1 MSVTFFLYTGLIIS
15 NNMVTTNEKSLY
27 LWYSIYHYSRMK
39 RYIIISLLLTC
50 FMMVT
55 NAADTNFIEGK
66 IMGKY
71 STSISNTERLEN
83 GTMTATSVYNMEL
96 GFGKLFKTTITT
108 TVVYNILQGDY
119 KNKMTFTYRH
129 SYNGMWM
136 VKNNMLYEK
145 RAQGSLKGGLVNS
158 TATKKDELFAETENN
173 MRNQSKVLN
182 GIKDNT
188 TYTIINFNATRLKL
202 RSKSGIVFN
211 YKRVK

>member
-1 MSVTFFLYTGLIIS
+1 
-15 NNMVTTNEKSLY
+15 
-27 LWYSIYHYSRMK
+27 
-39 RYIIISLLLTC
+39 
-50 FMMVT
+50 MVT